1 MSKFVRLCEA
11 CKSKS
16 NENSSL
22 RGCGYSIYLKE
33 DEYICEVCGN
43 KVIDLKMSST
53 DYDIL
58 TEISSD
64 PKFIESMI
72 KLQESDIVEYNLKMS
87 QFRNQVQ
94 QQEQTKEKSKPH
106 CPTCGSTNIKPIT
119 GTERAASIIGL
130 GIFSKKINKT
140 YKCLNCKSTW

>member
-1 MSKFVRLCEA
+1 MIKF
-11 CKSKS
+11 CKKCQDEGAKNCPSGYYFGWKDS
-16 NENSSL
+16 VTQCPN
-22 RGCGYSIYLKE
+22 CG
-33 DEYICEVCGN
+33 GN
-43 KVIDLKMSST
+43 MIDIDFPAKDLAT
-53 DYDIL
+53 IE
-58 TEISSD
+58 EISED
-64 PKFIESMI
+64 TAFIEAMI
-72 KLQESDIVEYNLKMS
+72 KLHDENIVDYELKMS